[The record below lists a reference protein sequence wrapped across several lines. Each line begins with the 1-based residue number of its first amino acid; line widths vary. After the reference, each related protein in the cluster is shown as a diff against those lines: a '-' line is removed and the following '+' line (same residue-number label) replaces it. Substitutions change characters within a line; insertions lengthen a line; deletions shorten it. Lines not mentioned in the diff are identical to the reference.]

1 VQKGGWT
8 WKLKLQRF
16 YYETLKFIKLRL
28 VLGNP
33 EMGAK
38 RRLDME
44 NEIATNC
51 KCTFAAAP

>member
-44 NEIATNC
+44 IKTP
-51 KCTFAAAP
+51 KVLL